1 MGKKYLSVIVVP
13 HTKTST
19 RTLSFSRRTLKILA
33 GAGAVFVVALLVFA
47 VDYISMNVLRQ
58 RYRVLT
64 QETAAQKAR
73 IADYEKSIRQLQTT
87 IANFENYAKKL
98 NVMAGLKSPDV
109 LTAPAGLGGGG
120 SEGAGDIPAP
130 DASTAV
136 PQSLPQGSIQGLS
149 QKARSVENNLSSL
162 VSYFESQT
170 LRLATTPS
178 IMPTAGWLSSPYGMR
193 NDPFTG
199 NYQMHWGIDIS
210 TNEGNPIVATA
221 DGIVIKVQKDKYLGN
236 NVTISHGN
244 GITTIYGHMMDR
256 KTRVV
261 HEGQKVK
268 RGDVIGYVGHTG
280 KAVGPH
286 VHYEIHVDG
295 KPVNPYWYLLEE

>member
-1 MGKKYLSVIVVP
+1 MGKKFLSVIVVP

-19 RTLSFSRRTLKILA
+19 RTFSFSRRTLKILT
-33 GAGAVFVVALLVFA
+33 GGGAVFIVALLVFLG
-47 VDYISMNVLRQ
+47 DYISMSVLRQ
-58 RYRVLT
+58 RYKVLT
-64 QETAAQKAR
+64 RETAEQKVK
-73 IADYEKSIRQLQTT
+73 IADYEKSIVELQ
-87 IANFENYAKKL
+87 AKVDSSETYVKKINIML
-98 NVMAGLKSPDV
+98 GLKSADV
-109 LTAPAGLGGGG
+109 LKSPAGIGGGG
-120 SEGAGDIPAP
+120 SDADAPAG
-130 DASTAV
+130 TV
-136 PQSLPQGSIQGLS
+136 PPGGPQELPPGSVHSLI
-149 QKARSVENNLSSL
+149 QKAESIENNLSML
-162 VSYFESQT
+162 ANTTESKV
-170 LRLATTPS
+170 LGWATTPS

-199 NYQMHWGIDIS
+199 NWQMHWGVDIS

-236 NVTISHGN
+236 SVTISHGN

-261 HEGQKVK
+261 REGQKVK

-295 KPVNPYWYLLEE
+295 KPVNPYRYLLEE